1 MPPGSLEVIDRPEV
15 LEELGLDPEQEPP
28 IPFLFRSGDGD
39 RFICPTGDY
48 RGAKGFFI
56 RDGNGQVT
64 ALNAF
69 GRYAPRTA

>member
-1 MPPGSLEVIDRPEV
+1 V

-28 IPFLFRSGDGD
+28 VPFLFRPGDDD
-39 RFICPTGDY
+39 RIICPSGPY
-48 RGAKGFFI
+48 RGSKGFFV
-56 RDGNGQVT
+56 RGEGGQVT